1 MKLANVLCLLGGE
14 WRSFGKIASVR
25 NLAIVYFADESF
37 QNPEQADR
45 LLAAPIAASSE
56 FGERA
61 TSGELTVALGDR
73 ESGAS
78 RPLLNTTEELH
89 YFRQYNYLKYRAA
102 ALQEEVLS
110 CLGCAAM
117 LADLEALLYCSVRI
131 RNLLVEAN
139 MRLVISLANKY
150 SGGSA
155 TKRDDLLSVGGEA
168 LLSAVEKFDYR
179 RGFRFSTYA
188 YAAIQRSIFGALRR
202 EHRQQRGLVADGHEL
217 TASAIR
223 NASSADRQCL
233 EVAEAR
239 HEVQRLLQALEPR
252 EREILMLRFGFGA
265 DSQPVS
271 FQAIAQQI
279 GLSKQRVASLYQ
291 EIMAK
296 LRSRI
301 GLAAA

>member
-1 MKLANVLCLLGGE
+1 MPTGE
-14 WRSFGKIASVR
+14 RARSFGKFASVR
-25 NLAIVYFADESF
+25 NLAIAYFADESF
-37 QNPEQADR
+37 QYSEQMDR
-45 LLAAPIAASSE
+45 LLAAPIAAASE
-56 FGERA
+56 LNEHKASGTSVVTFG
-61 TSGELTVALGDR
+61 GR

-78 RPLLNTTEELH
+78 QPLLNTTEELH

-102 ALQEEVLS
+102 ALQAEVLS
-110 CLGCAAM
+110 CRGCVAM
-117 LADLEALLYCSVRI
+117 LAELEALLNCSVRI

-155 TKRDDLLSVGGEA
+155 EKQDNLMSVGSEA

-188 YAAIQRSIFGALRR
+188 YAAIQRSMFGALRR
-202 EHRQQRGLVADGHEL
+202 EHRQQRGLVVDGHEL
-217 TASAIR
+217 TASAIG
-223 NASSADRQCL
+223 ADRQCL
-233 EVAEAR
+233 EAAEAR
-239 HEVQRLLQALEPR
+239 HEVQRLLQLLEPR

-291 EIMAK
+291 EIIAK
-296 LRSRI
+296 LRSTI
-301 GLAAA
+301 GMAAA